1 MPSSNVEK
9 LYSILDALEKA
20 GKDKKEIKAIRKL
33 IDSGNLSESLDR
45 IRKLNSPSGTST
57 KGEKNEK
64 TAKGSKG
71 DKTTKSANG
80 AKSNKESEKTDTA
93 QSSKRGRKSEKSDT
107 SETSKSTRGRRKI
120 KKAVVPEDKDD
131 ELEGDVEE
139 DSGELDDGEFDEDGM
154 YGDEYYR
161 NADYGEDDF
170 DDGYGESDS
179 ENWDDSEDNDF
190 EGAKNMYRQDEDDN
204 YDGDDDDDVDSSK
217 AEGDGEDGA
226 DETSKSEDE
235 DNDDDDDYEEDF
247 DDDEDKDFFGDKK
260 VKPKYKEEVKKVE
273 SPYPE
278 KLRDEGLEKAYVGL
292 LLNNPKLI
300 VKYYILFNECYF
312 DDQSMLNIYK
322 SILFTEG
329 GNYTPEIAKKG
340 FNFSVDN
347 NETFRQKQDLKFE
360 IAMKN
365 YSPEKVYN
373 ELRKLCVLR
382 KSYLEE
388 PRKEI
393 QDQIVNIRDYEL
405 YDHMSADEVKAAVVQ
420 VSEIQKFKQAVL
432 SEGLTDFLEKGENNL
447 TNGLELPFPILSSV
461 FKGIRKGETMAF
473 AMPSNAGKSRFTIDI
488 ASYTAFVH
496 KKKVLVIS
504 NEMSEEKMRLCLIT
518 TVLNNP
524 EIQKL
529 HGQKL
534 SKTEG
539 ELLEFKFRPD
549 KDAKVKVDED
559 GFVLQEEKETRQEF
573 VERLK
578 KVSSEFNK
586 TIAVTDWVNSQINN
600 SIYFINITD
609 HTNDELKKVIMNFY
623 YKEKIEYVF
632 YDTLKTDTAN
642 IGNGEEIKRTAT
654 ILSNLAQNFN
664 MFICSTLQ
672 LTESATLPINLTIN
686 DLAVSR
692 TVKEVL
698 DTLCLIKQIMREDL
712 DKYEYS
718 LNEVDTKFFEL
729 EKFKDPDVRYYACVV
744 DKNRAGAKPKVLFRL
759 NLAYN
764 VWNELGYLRLKTEE

>member
-120 KKAVVPEDKDD
+120 KKAVVPEDMDD

-139 DSGELDDGEFDEDGM
+139 DNGELDDGEFDEDG

-161 NADYGEDDF
+161 DADYGEDDF

-247 DDDEDKDFFGDKK
+247 DDDEDKDFFGDEK

-578 KVSSEFNK
+578 KVSSEFTK
-586 TIAVTDWVNSQINN
+586 TIAVTDWVNSQMNN

-672 LTESATLPINLTIN
+672 LTESTTLPINLTIN

-712 DKYEYS
+712 NKYEYS

-764 VWNELGYLRLKTEE
+764 IWNELGYLRLKTEE